1 MSPRAE
7 RRVRMLL
14 WGMAALLLV
23 GSVALAARALAFPSP
38 LGGAALDGVPSGGR
52 KDAQDLG
59 QDEIAAFARKK
70 MSRTIVKPPPAPPP
84 PPPKPQ
90 VPPLDTLVRL
100 SGITA
105 FRNGQPPEAL
115 IESRRENQTRSY
127 KVGEAI
133 GTSGAI
139 VREIADVVL
148 VEYDSRRWKL
158 SFTGVEALP
167 AAPVG
172 AGGTP

>member
-1 MSPRAE
+1 MSPRRE
-7 RRVRMLL
+7 RRVRTVL
-14 WGMAALLLV
+14 WCLAGTLLV
-23 GSVALAARALAFPSP
+23 GAVGLSARALVFRPRLREPA
-38 LGGAALDGVPSGGR
+38 LGGAPTVGKKEGGGLS
-52 KDAQDLG
+52 A
-59 QDEIAAFARKK
+59 EEVAVFARKK
-70 MSRTIVKPPPAPPP
+70 MSRAIVKPPPAPPP

-105 FRNGQPPEAL
+105 FRNGQAPEAL

-127 KVGEAI
+127 KVGDAI
-133 GTSGAI
+133 GTSGAV
-139 VREIADVVL
+139 VREIADVVQ
-148 VEYDSRRWKL
+148 VEYDGRRWKL
-158 SFTGVEALP
+158 GFSGVEALP